1 MFGKYLNYFFS
12 GDIWLNSKHTT
23 PKVEKESLST
33 VLKVK
38 VKENQNIKTP
48 FGYIECELKNITI
61 ERLHQEHNILLKSIS
76 IETKL
81 FIQTIVLL
89 NEPKEFDCYADGEN
103 EYIEIKEIDDNL
115 LSVTVREKVGNV
127 EKFYIRSGKIE
138 IKL

>member
-12 GDIWLNSKHTT
+12 GDIWLKSKHTT
-23 PKVEKESLST
+23 PKVEKESPPT
-33 VLKVK
+33 VLK

-103 EYIEIKEIDDNL
+103 EHIEIKEIDDNL